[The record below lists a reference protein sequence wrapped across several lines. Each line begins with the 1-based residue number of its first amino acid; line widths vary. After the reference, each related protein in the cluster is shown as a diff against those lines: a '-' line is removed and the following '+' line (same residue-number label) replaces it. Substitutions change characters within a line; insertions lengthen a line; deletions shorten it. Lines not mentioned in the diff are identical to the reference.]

1 MTLFWCVVPILLL
14 FFGKAWSSAKIREY
28 YSRSQRALEATV
40 AAEMDNQQPSWI
52 NDADQRAQFSASLC
66 EQCLKKEVPDWFLES
81 IAGNEEGMGFLTRH
95 AALMETF
102 GAPFCDQVQA
112 AAELVDSAWQRS
124 KLRGY

>member
-14 FFGKAWSSAKIREY
+14 FFGKAWSSAKIREF
-28 YSRSQRALEATV
+28 YSRSQHALEATV

-52 NDADQRAQFSASLC
+52 NDVAQRAQFTASLS
-66 EQCLKKEVPDWFLES
+66 ELCLKKEVPDWFLES

-112 AAELVDSAWQRS
+112 AAELVDSAWQGS

>member
-66 EQCLKKEVPDWFLES
+66 ELCLKKEVPDWFLES

-112 AAELVDSAWQRS
+112 AAELIDSAWQRS
-124 KLRGY
+124 KLHGY

>member
-14 FFGKAWSSAKIREY
+14 FFGKTWSSAKIREY
-28 YSRSQRALEATV
+28 YRRSQRALEATV

-52 NDADQRAQFSASLC
+52 NDVARRAQFSASLC
-66 EQCLKKEVPDWFLES
+66 ELCLKKEVPDWFLES
-81 IAGNEEGMGFLTRH
+81 IAGNDEGMGFLTRH

-102 GAPFCDQVQA
+102 GAPFSDQVQA
-112 AAELVDSAWQRS
+112 AAELIGSVWQRS